1 MIWITANNEDSNS
14 TYYFELRDFE
24 LIRSGQFVKARID
37 GLIGNG
43 YAEFPCEVE
52 LGQSEEVRIFPLW
65 SETGV
70 EAVPEELDSELFTLQ
85 LLDSVRQFMP
95 VSYKPEQRRPSS
107 QRSSPVDSWTLDH
120 MLVA

>member
-1 MIWITANNEDSNS
+1 MIWISANTEDANS

-24 LIRSGQFVKARID
+24 LIRNGQSVKARID

-65 SETGV
+65 SEGRV
-70 EAVPEELDSELFTLQ
+70 EAVPEDLDSEFFTAQ

-95 VSYKPEQRRPSS
+95 VSYKSELRRPAC
-107 QRSSPVDSWTLDH
+107 QRSGLVDSWTLDR